1 MFIDYL
7 IDNLVNF
14 QYEINFIKNLWFYH
28 FIDFCL
34 LLTLEDF
41 SFIILIIY
49 IIFLCVANLSMLIRG
64 LNFTSVIFIPI
75 KLLCDIVIIYL
86 ISKFLFIIF
95 YYSVFIYFKE
105 LNEIL
110 FFIFFLIFGLSF
122 IFSMILIPLFF
133 FKVSNRYVYKK
144 IFSLY
149 DSKNF

>member
-14 QYEINFIKNLWFYH
+14 QYEINFIKSLWFYH
-28 FIDFCL
+28 FVDFCL

-49 IIFLCVANLSMLIRG
+49 IIFLCVANLSMLITG

-105 LNEIL
+105 LNELL

-122 IFSMILIPLFF
+122 VFSMILIPLFF
-133 FKVSNRYVYKK
+133 LKVSNRYVYKK

>member
-105 LNEIL
+105 LNEI
-110 FFIFFLIFGLSF
+110 
-122 IFSMILIPLFF
+122 
-133 FKVSNRYVYKK
+133 Y
-144 IFSLY
+144 
-149 DSKNF
+149 

>member
-7 IDNLVNF
+7 INNLVNF

-64 LNFTSVIFIPI
+64 LNFTSVIFTPI
-75 KLLCDIVIIYL
+75 KLLSDIVIIYL

-144 IFSLY
+144 IFNLY

>member
-7 IDNLVNF
+7 INNLVNF

-28 FIDFCL
+28 FIDFCF

-41 SFIILIIY
+41 SFIFLIIY
-49 IIFLCVANLSMLIRG
+49 IVFLCVANLSMLINEF
-64 LNFTSVIFIPI
+64 NFTSLIMTPV
-75 KLLCDIVIIYL
+75 KLLSDIVIIYL

-95 YYSVFIYFKE
+95 YYSVFIYFRN

-110 FFIFFLIFGLSF
+110 FFAFFLIFGLSF

-133 FKVSNRYVYKK
+133 FKVSNRYIYKK
-144 IFSLY
+144 IF
-149 DSKNF
+149 N

>member
-7 IDNLVNF
+7 INNLVNF

-144 IFSLY
+144 IFNLY

>member
-133 FKVSNRYVYKK
+133 LKVSNRYVYKK

>member
-7 IDNLVNF
+7 INNLVNF
-14 QYEINFIKNLWFYH
+14 EYEINFIKNLWFYH

-133 FKVSNRYVYKK
+133 LKVSNRYVYKK

>member
-75 KLLCDIVIIYL
+75 KLLCDIMIIYL

-133 FKVSNRYVYKK
+133 LKVSNRYVYKK

>member
-7 IDNLVNF
+7 INNLVNF

-64 LNFTSVIFIPI
+64 LNFTSVIFTPI
-75 KLLCDIVIIYL
+75 KLLSDIVIIYL
-86 ISKFLFIIF
+86 ISKFLFELIGFVFGIF
-95 YYSVFIYFKE
+95 ISFCSI
-105 LNEIL
+105 
-110 FFIFFLIFGLSF
+110 FLIWFIVFGFFETKSFFSF
-122 IFSMILIPLFF
+122 IFVCSSLI
-133 FKVSNRYVYKK
+133 
-144 IFSLY
+144 
-149 DSKNF
+149 